1 MNLFA
6 AYTLALG
13 AFTAGTQVA
22 RGVVRGVGK
31 LIEGNPRAALTEV
44 AGGLAAP
51 VAAAIGQVCKLGE
64 DVCRAAG
71 RLVGDHDIER
81 TTPARLP
88 GLSRMRSAAVGTD
101 GVAS

>member
-31 LIEGNPRAALTEV
+31 LIEGKPRAALTEV

-51 VAAAIGQVCKLGE
+51 VATAVQQVCKFGE
-64 DVCRAAG
+64 DVCHAASC
-71 RLVGDHDIER
+71 LVGDGEPAA
-81 TTPARLP
+81 PARLP
-88 GLSRMRSAAVGTD
+88 GLSRMRSAAVGAD
-101 GVAS
+101 GVAG